1 MRILSKISEILFGV
15 IVLTLVCLTTSAIF
29 GWEITQYL
37 AYTFFISWGVFFVI
51 EIAKTR
57 NYYSFL
63 LVGLAIGAWGLYL
76 SLSDPQLVE
85 AKTTATLLLGKISLT
100 IFTALLGYRL
110 FKNKNELE
118 KDSTIFLVL
127 LVLLVFQIMMSNVKE
142 IDAFSVGGFVN
153 YFMVGIT
160 ANIFLNGHLNKFLI
174 AGEKEILLAIVISNL
189 YSISIMLIGSFL

>member
-1 MRILSKISEILFGV
+1 M
-15 IVLTLVCLTTSAIF
+15 
-29 GWEITQYL
+29 
-37 AYTFFISWGVFFVI
+37 
-51 EIAKTR
+51 
-57 NYYSFL
+57 
-63 LVGLAIGAWGLYL
+63 
-76 SLSDPQLVE
+76 
-85 AKTTATLLLGKISLT
+85 
-100 IFTALLGYRL
+100 GYRL

-160 ANIFLNGHLNKFLI
+160 ANIFLNGHLNKFLK
-174 AGEKEILLAIVISNL
+174 ASEKAILLAIVISNL

>member
-51 EIAKTR
+51 EIAKNR

-160 ANIFLNGHLNKFLI
+160 ANIFLNGHLNKFLK
-174 AGEKEILLAIVISNL
+174 AGEKAILLAIVISNL